1 MPLNADFAQHG
12 LTSSEVAERLA
23 NGQANIQNTDSSR
36 SLGTIIRQ
44 NTFTL
49 FNGIVGTSFVLLV
62 TLGQWKDAL
71 FGVVVITNIAI
82 GIGQEY
88 RSKRTLDK
96 LALLNQPHA
105 RVIRDGLKLEVD
117 LEDIVLDD
125 LIELRAGDQVLADA
139 EIINSDALELDESL
153 LTGESD
159 PVQKP
164 IGTEVLSGSI
174 VVGGLGFGRVSRVGA
189 DTYASKLT
197 LEARRFSMV
206 NSELRNAINRIV
218 KWLSW
223 ALLPVVLI
231 SANGQVQAVGGWV
244 KAIESGAWLEAMV
257 KAISSIITVVPQG
270 LVLLTSLTF
279 AVAAVKLARRQV
291 LVQELPAVE
300 GLARVDT
307 ICFDKTGTLTEG
319 EIEFDETFELT
330 AHNDID
336 EVLAF
341 FGADEHANA
350 TARCLSARYAATSTL
365 DAIASTRFS
374 SARKWSSF
382 SFKNSKGSETWVF
395 GAPEFTLDGAGEG
408 HQDALQRAVQLS
420 ATGRRVL
427 VLAVSPEIP
436 REPETLPRALKPVA
450 LVTFKERVRSD
461 AAETIEYFAR
471 QGVTVKIISGD
482 NPSTVAAVARE
493 AGVID
498 IEGSGFDARHL
509 PEDIDALAEVLEANT
524 VFGRVTPEQKRNM
537 VSALQSRGHVV
548 AMTGDGVNDALALKR
563 ADLGIAMG
571 SGSPATKA
579 VSNLVLLDGKF
590 STLPGVVAEGRRVIA
605 NVERVSRLFLT
616 KTMWALVLAFTFGAL
631 LRSYPFLPRQ
641 LSVVDVFTIGVPS
654 FVLALLPNARRYEPG
669 FLKRALSFCIPA
681 GLAIGAAILS
691 LDLISHSAGFTDA
704 QQQTA
709 TMILISMTGLWTL
722 TLLAR
727 PLDRLKGGIIA
738 LMLGLAA
745 VAFGWQ
751 QFGAFF
757 GFVQLGWAELS
768 LPVALA
774 LAANALIS
782 VSDRFAPKTSEK

>member
-1 MPLNADFAQHG
+1 M
-12 LTSSEVAERLA
+12 
-23 NGQANIQNTDSSR
+23 
-36 SLGTIIRQ
+36 
-44 NTFTL
+44 
-49 FNGIVGTSFVLLV
+49 
-62 TLGQWKDAL
+62 
-71 FGVVVITNIAI
+71 
-82 GIGQEY
+82 
-88 RSKRTLDK
+88 
-96 LALLNQPHA
+96 
-105 RVIRDGLKLEVD
+105 IRDGAKSEID
-117 LEDIVLDD
+117 LEDLVLDD

-139 EIINSDALELDESL
+139 EIINADALELDESL

-159 PVQKP
+159 PVQKQ
-164 IGTEVLSGSI
+164 IGSEVLSGSI
-174 VVGGLGFGRVSRVGA
+174 VVGGLGFARVNRVGA

-206 NSELRNAINRIV
+206 NSELRNSINRIV

-231 SANGQVQAVGGWV
+231 SANGQVQAVGGWIS
-244 KAIESGAWLEAMV
+244 AIASGAWLEALV

-279 AVAAVKLARRQV
+279 AVAAMKLARRQV

-319 EIEFDETFELT
+319 DIEFDQTFELSR
-330 AHNDID
+330 HDLSD
-336 EVLAF
+336 PVLAH

-350 TARCLSARYAATSTL
+350 TAKCLAARYAADSQFE
-365 DAIASTRFS
+365 AVASTRFS

-382 SFKNSKGSETWVF
+382 TFAAGKGHETWVF
-395 GAPEFTLDGAGEG
+395 GAPEFTLDGSGEG
-408 HQDALQRAVQLS
+408 HQDALRRAVELS
-420 ATGRRVL
+420 STGRRVL
-427 VLAVSPEIP
+427 VLAVAQELP
-436 REPETLPRALKPVA
+436 REAETLPRALKPVA

-461 AAETIEYFAR
+461 AAETIEFFAK
-471 QGVTVKIISGD
+471 QGVAIKIISGD
-482 NPSTVAAVARE
+482 NPATVAAVARE
-493 AGVID
+493 AGVLVADGNPIA
-498 IEGSGFDARHL
+498 GAGFDARDL
-509 PEDIDALAEVLEANT
+509 PEDIEALASVLESNT

-537 VSALQSRGHVV
+537 VLALQSRGHVV

-654 FVLALLPNARRYEPG
+654 FVLALLPNTRRYQPG
-669 FLKRALSFCIPA
+669 FLRRALSFCIPA
-681 GLAIGAAILS
+681 GLAIGLGILA
-691 LDLISHSAGFTDA
+691 LDLISHSDHWADA
-704 QQQTA
+704 KQQTA

-727 PLDRLKGGIIA
+727 PIDKLKGGIVA
-738 LMLGLAA
+738 LMIGLAA
-745 VAFGWQ
+745 IAFSWQ

-757 GFVQLGWAELS
+757 GFTQLSLAELA
-768 LPVALA
+768 LPVSLA
-774 LAANALIS
+774 LVANFLIS
-782 VSDRFAPKTSEK
+782 LADRLAPKTAEK